1 MKLKKLYKL
10 DNDKQVW
17 RILPTAEKKL
27 VIEERD
33 MNTKEVFFSCY
44 DIESGKNLFKN
55 YQFEEKHWIGIESI
69 YNNVIFFHTYGKP
82 DMPAHKNIIAFD
94 ILSQSILWQN
104 GNYVFSFVYDDKVYC
119 YQQRFESRVFFAL
132 DYLTGNIL
140 DDFGN
145 DVSVL
150 NQLKEKADEDFEKQ
164 NYLFPDYFNRT
175 GISIEE
181 HQKYL
186 EQVLTDNV
194 IKSDISF
201 LKYESLLMYNYHE
214 ISKSN
219 TFDNIF
225 TAVDLTKN
233 KILLKETLD
242 KNLVNLMP
250 ESFFIKDNRLFLIVD
265 KTKLLVYQIEE

>member
-55 YQFEEKHWIGIESI
+55 YQLEEKHWIGIESI

-94 ILSQSILWQN
+94 ILSQSTLWQN

-132 DYLTGNIL
+132 DYVTGNIL
-140 DDFGN
+140 DDFGT

-175 GISIEE
+175 SISIEE

-194 IKSDISF
+194 IKGDISF
-201 LKYESLLMYNYHE
+201 LKYENLLMYNYHE

-219 TFDNIF
+219 TFDNVF

-250 ESFFIKDNRLFLIVD
+250 ESFFVKDNRLFLIVD
-265 KTKLLVYQIEE
+265 KAKLLVYQIEE